1 MSSINQVLKMDDA
14 VDELSD
20 EQLKDVWTRGT
31 FMHQIIRA
39 NGPEFMRTDRC
50 DSVEQVLSEMSNTGI
65 KRAAIEGLGREHS
78 VTMSLGWEDGPG
90 NIETLFDRLTS
101 DDVEMSQI
109 RSNVKTALGSCG
121 MPRVNVMR
129 SRVQIH
135 SEE

>member
-1 MSSINQVLKMDDA
+1 
-14 VDELSD
+14 
-20 EQLKDVWTRGT
+20 
-31 FMHQIIRA
+31 
-39 NGPEFMRTDRC
+39 
-50 DSVEQVLSEMSNTGI
+50 MSNAGI

-101 DDVEMSQI
+101 DDVKMSQI
-109 RSNVKTALGSCG
+109 RNNVKTILGSCG